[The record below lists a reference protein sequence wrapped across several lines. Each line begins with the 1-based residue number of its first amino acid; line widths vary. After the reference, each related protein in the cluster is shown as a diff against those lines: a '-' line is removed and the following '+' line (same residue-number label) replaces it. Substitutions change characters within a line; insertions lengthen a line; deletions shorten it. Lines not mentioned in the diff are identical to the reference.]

1 MSIKKFINKVWA
13 KEDKYGPIHYE
24 LTNLQEKVLNM
35 MMEEPYF
42 IGEFQRQTHGK
53 SEMCLMY
60 AVYMAAKY
68 SGKKITL
75 VYSSEGDYRNKLER
89 LKNRLE
95 DTMLLKCKGDGYF
108 RFHND
113 STIRMTFNGT
123 DMEESDIVIIDDA
136 AWFEDEKLVEI
147 LGKCKEYCDIK
158 LLTSANENG
167 GEEYNKLIKHPDY
180 TYLRYAIEKD

>member
-13 KEDKYGPIHYE
+13 KEDNYGLMHYE

-75 VYSSEGDYRNKLER
+75 VYSSEGDCRNKLER
-89 LKNRLE
+89 FKNRLE
-95 DTMLLKCKGDGYF
+95 DTMLLKCSSHGNF

-113 STIRMTFNGT
+113 SIIKMTLNGSEI
-123 DMEESDIVIIDDA
+123 EESNIVIIDEA
-136 AWFEDEKLVEI
+136 ALFEDEKLEEI
-147 LGKCKEYCDIK
+147 LGKCNEYCDVK
-158 LLTSANENG
+158 VLTSANENG
-167 GEEYNKLIKHPDY
+167 GEEYKKLIKNPDY
-180 TYLRYAIEKD
+180 TYLRYAIEED